1 MDLFRALVPEAS
13 LPKRATAGSAGYDL
27 RAAAGGVVLPAWLRL
42 LLGNCGPTLVRTGL
56 AWAATP
62 DLMLEIKPR
71 SGLAV
76 KHNVHVVAGVV
87 DSDYRGEIMVA
98 LDNRG
103 LLPFSFRAGDRVAQA
118 VIFNIPVF
126 PDAAD
131 AADGKP
137 RGAGGFGSTGV
148 H

>member
-1 MDLFRALVPEAS
+1 MDLFRTLVPEAS

-27 RAAAGGVVLPAWLRL
+27 RAARGGVALPAWLRL
-42 LLGNCGPTLVRTGL
+42 LLGNLGPTLVGTGL
-56 AWAATP
+56 AWAAPP
-62 DLMLEIKPR
+62 DFMLEIKPR

-87 DSDYRGEIMVA
+87 DSDYGGEIMVA

-103 LLPFSFRAGDRVAQA
+103 LLPFRFQAGDRVAQA
-118 VIFNIPVF
+118 VIFTIPVF
-126 PDAAD
+126 PDAS
-131 AADGKP
+131 DGNP